1 MDEDDFQPPPALLN
15 RLLARTRE
23 LGFQGWSWPQVG
35 ALLRTMAATKP
46 GGKLL
51 EIGTGTGVGTC
62 WLLDGM
68 DTDAR
73 LITAETDAVRHSIA
87 RSFLEGDSRVT
98 LLLED
103 GRQTIASQSP
113 GSLDL
118 IFADGG
124 VGKHELLDETLA
136 LLKPG
141 GIYICD
147 DTKPHPLWPPEHA
160 AKIPKLMTA
169 LSSRKD
175 FRRVYLDYSSGVV
188 IMARSTLG

>member
-1 MDEDDFQPPPALLN
+1 M
-15 RLLARTRE
+15 
-23 LGFQGWSWPQVG
+23 G
-35 ALLRTMAATKP
+35 ALSS
-46 GGKLL
+46 
-51 EIGTGTGVGTC
+51 GV
-62 WLLDGM
+62 L
-68 DTDAR
+68 
-73 LITAETDAVRHSIA
+73 S
-87 RSFLEGDSRVT
+87 
-98 LLLED
+98 
-103 GRQTIASQSP
+103 ASPS
-113 GSLDL
+113 SLDL

-136 LLKPG
+136 LLKSG

-188 IMARSTLG
+188 IMARSTG